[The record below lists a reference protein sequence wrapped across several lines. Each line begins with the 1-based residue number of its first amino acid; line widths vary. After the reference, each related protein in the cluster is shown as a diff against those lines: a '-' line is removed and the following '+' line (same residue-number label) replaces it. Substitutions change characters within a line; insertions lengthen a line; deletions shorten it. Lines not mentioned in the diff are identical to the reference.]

1 MGLLVTV
8 IDPLGVGRRAVGA
21 AGRAGTAVVENA
33 TARIVNELLADGVVE
48 QIADRV
54 LSGPELE
61 RIVDSE
67 AMERFAARVLDGPGA
82 DRLVEQLLNSKL
94 LDAAVTRVL
103 ASAQLWHVVEEVAAS
118 PAVTDAISRQGFGF
132 ADQVVEEVGARS
144 RRADALLERAAQ
156 RILRRPAGGVGTG
169 PVGPAP
175 AMP

>member
-1 MGLLVTV
+1 MSLLVTV
-8 IDPLGVGRRAVGA
+8 IDPFGLGRRAVGA
-21 AGRAGTAVVENA
+21 AGRTGTAVVEMA
-33 TARIVNELLADGVVE
+33 TARIVEELLADGVVE
-48 QIADRV
+48 AIADR
-54 LSGPELE
+54 LLDGPELE

-82 DRLVEQLLNSKL
+82 DRMVEQLLSSKL

-132 ADQVVEEVGARS
+132 ADQVAEEVGARS
-144 RRADALLERAAQ
+144 RRADALLERAAH
-156 RILRRPAGGVGTG
+156 RILRRPAAGAG
-169 PVGPAP
+169 PAGPAP

>member
-1 MGLLVTV
+1 MSIIITLV
-8 IDPLGVGRRAVGA
+8 DPLGVGRRAVGA
-21 AGRAGTAVVENA
+21 AGRVGTEVLESA
-33 TARIVNELLADGVVE
+33 TARIVDGLLADGVVE
-48 QIADRV
+48 QVADRM
-54 LSGPELE
+54 LNGPELE

-118 PAVTDAISRQGFGF
+118 PAVTDAISRQGYGF
-132 ADQVVEEVGARS
+132 ADQVVDEVGARS
-144 RRADALLERAAQ
+144 RRADALLERAAH
-156 RILRRPAGGVGTG
+156 RILRRPAAGTG
-169 PVGPAP
+169 PGPAGPAP